1 MKKLLY
7 TMVFIFILLV
17 DVMCAINTLISG
29 YEYMSTDVVTGVT
42 TIILSIEIAVLIVVY
57 YKFYKL
63 LE

>member
-7 TMVFIFILLV
+7 TMVFIFIFVV
-17 DVMCAINTLISG
+17 DGICAINTFMSG
-29 YEYMSTDVVTGVT
+29 YEYMCADVITGIT
-42 TIILSIEIAVLIVVY
+42 SIILSIEVVVLIVVY